1 MRIKIGLLGLML
13 TGIGSSLGKN
23 FSDISPVS
31 TFIYHDFDEAM
42 QTTNYLKS
50 IAITKHIVGIDGKE
64 LRIFFKS
71 LYDANNPLII
81 PLSQTLKIPK
91 IMHFVWLGS
100 PFPDAFREYVLSW
113 AKIHEGHGWKI
124 KIWTD
129 EDLKDFKLIN
139 QVLYD
144 ETDSYGVKSDLLK
157 WEIVYRYGGVYL
169 DVDFEG
175 YKLLDELHYT
185 YDFYTAIQ
193 PLDTQYLQLGA
204 AAFAA
209 RPGHPILK
217 HCIDTIKDDWNK
229 KGAPAKSGPIHFT
242 RSFFATA
249 GKTPGSID
257 IAFPALYFYPLGCT
271 EKTLHKD
278 EWLAQGAWG
287 VHMWAK
293 SWMPASYRP
302 HEFKKLFNDHLV
314 KTWND

>member
-13 TGIGSSLGKN
+13 TGIGCTSGKN
-23 FSDISPVS
+23 FSDIPPVS

-42 QTTNYLKS
+42 KTADYPKS

-64 LRIFFKS
+64 LRICFKS

-81 PLSQTLKIPK
+81 SLSPTLKIPK

-100 PFPDAFREYVLSW
+100 PFPDAFRQYVLSW

-129 EDLKDFKLIN
+129 EDLKEFKLIN
-139 QVLYD
+139 QEFYD

-157 WEIVYRYGGVYL
+157 WEIIYRYGGVYL

-217 HCIDTIKDDWNK
+217 HCIDTIKDDWSK
-229 KGAPAKSGPIHFT
+229 KGAPGKSGPVHFT